1 MTQAIDIRV
10 AGLHLTARLLTD
22 AAHRACAT
30 VLNMLPLHAH
40 LLQARWSGEA
50 AWIPL
55 GDLDLDLPYENAT
68 SHPGP
73 GHLLLHLGG
82 LSETEILLPYGPTLF
97 ASKVGQLAGSHFATV
112 EDGLGSLA
120 EIGRRVV
127 WEGAQDV
134 TIEPR

>member
-1 MTQAIDIRV
+1 M
-10 AGLHLTARLLTD
+10 
-22 AAHRACAT
+22 AT
-30 VLNMLPLHAH
+30 
-40 LLQARWSGEA
+40 
-50 AWIPL
+50 
-55 GDLDLDLPYENAT
+55 T
-68 SHPGP
+68 F
-73 GHLLLHLGG
+73 
-82 LSETEILLPYGPTLF
+82 EILLPYGPTLF